1 MAVRFASRSAA
12 LKVEVQEEVEAVK
25 AKSIVRWQG
34 QGSGPQEE
42 AFELYP
48 NRGFDKALA
57 LYRHKPPWT
66 APAPVTQLSELPG
79 ETLFVLADTGTT
91 LVVFCP
97 LANLADGVVASLRG
111 SRRGLDD
118 FELVL
123 HIESRSGD
131 GVNGVDTPVLLILEC
146 MNLGA
151 AAVAHLAAQK
161 VAQTLRSLG
170 QPLLLRSEKLLPEL
184 FGRWGWCSWDAHGVG
199 VKAEHLKAMAVKH
212 SPPWL
217 VLDDGWQEDVSPEEW
232 RRWLHTPQ
240 TQYLA
245 RPGFGSLQ
253 DLAEALRREGSA
265 LLVWH
270 TLLGYW
276 GGVAEGR
283 GFSVTRRR
291 LTNTSRKDGCFALR
305 PAVRE
310 RLMSGTETSTPWR
323 RRMRNDSTSS
333 PGAEVNAVLGDPP
346 TASRSKDFYAAL
358 ADAGVT
364 GVKCDGQFLAEVLV
378 GARRAAE
385 LAQVQAEAAKCI
397 GGRVISC
404 MAMTLP
410 CVHGGFAVLTR
421 VSDDHAYPGVPEDA
435 RSVARHIW
443 HCAANSLWLAP
454 FVHCDWDMLKTGEWH
469 AAVHAAARAVAGCPV
484 YASDPAESFDPEV
497 LTPLLL
503 PDGTGRVV
511 PCKGSAVPI
520 DRHCF
525 LDPLNSAE
533 LLWLRNETA
542 GGHIAA
548 AFGLC
553 DTGGS
558 MMRSTL
564 FPSDVGEEPESCA
577 CLQLELCG
585 PGHAAEL
592 TARGWD
598 VQLHFMGF
606 MVLAVAPILSL
617 GGQRLAVFGLAGVW
631 NPTGTLAAPP
641 SASGEGLRVQLL
653 SPGSVQIWSEATLA
667 LAAGP
672 AGPVILKPGLNCVDV
687 ADPDVILTGYSIYS
701 ACTLHP
707 ADLRRNVRPA
717 VALAFLAKHT
727 VLSATMSPFP
737 GLLGTRGGASH
748 PLTLGRGAFI
758 QI

>member
-12 LKVEVQEEVEAVK
+12 LKVEVQEAELEAQAVK

-34 QGSGPQEE
+34 GSGPKEE

-48 NRGFDKALA
+48 SDRGFEKALA

-66 APAPVTQLSELPG
+66 APQVVRQLSELPG

-91 LVVFCP
+91 LVAFCP
-97 LANLADGVVASLRG
+97 LANLGDGVVASLRG

-240 TQYLA
+240 TQHLA

-253 DLAEALRREGSA
+253 DLAEALRGEGSA

-291 LTNTSRKDGCFALR
+291 PLWPSGLQAGCPGEVDVWDGDFYALKTEED
-305 PAVRE
+305 AE
-310 RLMSGTETSTPWR
+310 RFYI
-323 RRMRNDSTSS
+323 
-333 PGAEVNAVLGDPP
+333 
-346 TASRSKDFYAAL
+346 DFYAAL

-385 LAQVQAEAAKCI
+385 LAQIQAEAAKCI
-397 GGRVISC
+397 GGQVISC
-404 MAMTLP
+404 MAITLP
-410 CVHGGFAVLTR
+410 CVHGGSAVLTR

-469 AAVHAAARAVAGCPV
+469 AAVHAATRAVAGCPV

-511 PCKGSAVPI
+511 PCKAGGSAVPI

-525 LDPLNSAE
+525 LDPSNSAE

-542 GGHIAA
+542 GGHVAA

-577 CLQLELCG
+577 CLQVELCA

-606 MVLAVAPILSL
+606 MVLAIAPILSL

-641 SASGEGLRVQLL
+641 TASGEGLRVPLL
-653 SPGSVQIWSEATLA
+653 SPGSVQIWSEGTLA
-667 LAAGP
+667 LASP

-687 ADPDVILTGYSIYS
+687 ADSDVILTGYSYLYCLYVAPSRLATQCATRCRFGLSRQAHCSVDHDVTVFWLARGPWRCQPPS
-701 ACTLHP
+701 A
-707 ADLRRNVRPA
+707 
-717 VALAFLAKHT
+717 
-727 VLSATMSPFP
+727 
-737 GLLGTRGGASH
+737 GT
-748 PLTLGRGAFI
+748 
-758 QI
+758 

>member
-283 GFSVTRRR
+283 GFSAGCPGEVDVW
-291 LTNTSRKDGCFALR
+291 DGDFYTLETEDA
-305 PAVRE
+305 E
-310 RLMSGTETSTPWR
+310 RFYI
-323 RRMRNDSTSS
+323 
-333 PGAEVNAVLGDPP
+333 
-346 TASRSKDFYAAL
+346 DFYAAL